1 MHNIRI
7 GSLDSSATLS
17 DDARVARPKWAN
29 VPMELYRVGQE
40 FVVECELPRSS
51 KSKLELNVDGRLVSV
66 SAAAERRTRRRAT
79 PLFRLADDVDVS
91 RVRASFGEGRLR
103 VELPSAKP
111 PGPPVG
117 G

>member
-7 GSLDSSATLS
+7 GSLDSSARLS
-17 DDARVARPKWAN
+17 EDARVAKPTWAN
-29 VPMELYRVGQE
+29 VPMNLYRVGQE
-40 FVVECELPRSS
+40 FVVECELPRTS
-51 KSKLELNVDGRLVSV
+51 KRKLELSVDGRLVSV
-66 SAAAERRTRRRAT
+66 SPVAKRRLRRRAT
-79 PLFRLADDVDVS
+79 PLFRLADDVDVT
-91 RVRASFGEGRLR
+91 RVRASFGQGRLR